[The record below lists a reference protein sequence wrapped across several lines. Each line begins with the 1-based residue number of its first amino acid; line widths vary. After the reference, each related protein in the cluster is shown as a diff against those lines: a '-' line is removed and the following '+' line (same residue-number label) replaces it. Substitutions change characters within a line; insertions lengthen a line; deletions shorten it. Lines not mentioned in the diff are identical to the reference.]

1 MKRNGKLLI
10 TFGLIITMLFG
21 NIMTLY
27 AKTTNSVLADLAKYF
42 TYINTASAVFA
53 TVNNKTY
60 DYSVFTWKSDKPC
73 YVTYVENPN
82 SYMEEQGLNG
92 GYAGTFLIVS
102 NESEIQWGY
111 SLINTD
117 EKGIEECLN
126 REITFKKNGWTKT
139 IQDENGQDWYV
150 YDLGLTVYR
159 PVNSYDFMMLRTEH
173 TLKEFINLLFTGT
186 LDGNVDITGSVTS
199 GDIDET
205 LYLKNIRWKTE
216 ALTGS
221 GGKEDCYCFMSWD
234 TNNLLVGDT
243 VDIRVDSWYQHYI
256 LGKNVSGVYD
266 VITNKSVDDFSST
279 SWSHAYSYGLDL
291 LKGSLY
297 FDYLTFPMLYA
308 NSIDNSIKNIY
319 NGGVSTMYLRLN
331 RLDSKTGKLRQGLW
345 VKVNFKE
352 SSVSYPDI
360 DSIQAGTIDEETGI
374 FTPNNNTDYGENGYG
389 INGETGNIVPPNG
402 GGNFGDIDSIDELG
416 EYLFNSLKKL
426 FASLGQFPSF
436 LSSVFSFIPLPII
449 ALIGGS
455 IVVVIILRILG
466 R

>member
-1 MKRNGKLLI
+1 MKKKSK
-10 TFGLIITMLFG
+10 LIILLGLVFTMLFG
-21 NIMTLY
+21 NIFTVSAAETTANWWQMITGKSVLGSSFEFQGNISDINNYYDINLTYGESSVPVYGYAYAVQGTAYGPESYAVYVYLY
-27 AKTTNSVLADLAKYF
+27 SESPFSVMGTNINCNGDEIESEKENLGSYDVMKSSYQGKEYYSTGFNSV
-42 TYINTASAVFA
+42 NTGII
-53 TVNNKTY
+53 
-60 DYSVFTWKSDKPC
+60 KSD
-73 YVTYVENPN
+73 
-82 SYMEEQGLNG
+82 L
-92 GYAGTFLIVS
+92 
-102 NESEIQWGY
+102 
-111 SLINTD
+111 
-117 EKGIEECLN
+117 
-126 REITFKKNGWTKT
+126 
-139 IQDENGQDWYV
+139 
-150 YDLGLTVYR
+150 
-159 PVNSYDFMMLRTEH
+159 PVNLIKPEKPIYNFNQLLDYLLGGGDSDFIYKPTPDE
-173 TLKEFINLLFTGT
+173 
-186 LDGNVDITGSVTS
+186 V
-199 GDIDET
+199 DET

-234 TNNLLVGDT
+234 TNNLLTGDT

-256 LGKNVSGVYD
+256 LGKKVSGVYD

-319 NGGVSTMYLRLN
+319 NGGVSAMYLRLN
-331 RLDSKTGKLRQGLW
+331 RLDSKTGKSRQGLW

-426 FASLGQFPSF
+426 FASLGQFPTF

>member
-186 LDGNVDITGSVTS
+186 LDGNVDIAGSVTS
-199 GDIDET
+199 YDKSLG
-205 LYLKNIRWKTE
+205 YLHDLHHKKLVTKTSE
-216 ALTGS
+216 EGFPL
-221 GGKEDCYCFMSWD
+221 E
-234 TNNLLVGDT
+234 
-243 VDIRVDSWYQHYI
+243 
-256 LGKNVSGVYD
+256 
-266 VITNKSVDDFSST
+266 ST
-279 SWSHAYSYGLDL
+279 DKFTWSD
-291 LKGSLY
+291 
-297 FDYLTFPMLYA
+297 
-308 NSIDNSIKNIY
+308 
-319 NGGVSTMYLRLN
+319 
-331 RLDSKTGKLRQGLW
+331 
-345 VKVNFKE
+345 
-352 SSVSYPDI
+352 SYPDYDKTYKVDLYVI
-360 DSIQAGTIDEETGI
+360 CNVQERSMWLPWKKKTFSSSRTYVKSGLYKDLEFGVTNDELNAIFSSFHSPDGNSNSIFKVRSWNYDFYFRIVKDGKHGPWTIWKHTGEVLDGEVDGSVSVGEE
-374 FTPNNNTDYGENGYG
+374 DENGNIILIPDTEYG
-389 INGETGNIVPPNG
+389 QGMPDDTEVGIGDDEKDAEDNIG
-402 GGNFGDIDSIDELG
+402 QDQFEIKDILSWVDWFFNTLK
-416 EYLFNSLKKL
+416 LFISSMKDLPSL
-426 FASLGQFPSF
+426 FASIFSF
-436 LSSVFSFIPLPII
+436 LPSPIVFLLS
-449 ALIGGS
+449 AV
-455 IVVVIILRILG
+455 IVVIIILRILG

>member
-1 MKRNGKLLI
+1 MKKKSKLIILLGLIFIMLFSNVFTVSATESNTPDEDEDYHYTDIKPDKDGNYIYMLKTYTGTYSGKNGYLREFKLSSKTPLVIYTLGSSDDYVYYVASHMEPNTNYESGYYSAIFDTSILIGKNSYCEGFGSDFKIIWTKDDDYFSSSFVKKEKGGYLNTTIPVFSSPDAAYNYLKNGDKNGIINGK
-10 TFGLIITMLFG
+10 F
-21 NIMTLY
+21 
-27 AKTTNSVLADLAKYF
+27 D
-42 TYINTASAVFA
+42 
-53 TVNNKTY
+53 
-60 DYSVFTWKSDKPC
+60 
-73 YVTYVENPN
+73 
-82 SYMEEQGLNG
+82 
-92 GYAGTFLIVS
+92 
-102 NESEIQWGY
+102 
-111 SLINTD
+111 
-117 EKGIEECLN
+117 
-126 REITFKKNGWTKT
+126 
-139 IQDENGQDWYV
+139 
-150 YDLGLTVYR
+150 
-159 PVNSYDFMMLRTEH
+159 TE
-173 TLKEFINLLFTGT
+173 
-186 LDGNVDITGSVTS
+186 
-199 GDIDET
+199 IDEQ

-234 TNNLLVGDT
+234 TNNLLTGDT

-256 LGKNVSGVYD
+256 LGKKVSGVYD

-319 NGGVSTMYLRLN
+319 NGGVSAMYLRLN

-426 FASLGQFPSF
+426 FASLGQFPTF

>member
-1 MKRNGKLLI
+1 MKKGKLIILI
-10 TFGLIITMLFG
+10 GLIFTMLFG
-21 NIMTLY
+21 N
-27 AKTTNSVLADLAKYF
+27 
-42 TYINTASAVFA
+42 
-53 TVNNKTY
+53 
-60 DYSVFTWKSDKPC
+60 VFTVSAEENKENVNDTEDYFYTGEIPKDESGNYVYFFYGRASKSNNWYRFQIKSEKKIAMYSEFVEDYIGKTVTVERFWLCGYSFSFGDYIDKWQADSKLTHADYYDFVYYDADSDKYLNDDPFSTRVPP
-73 YVTYVENPN
+73 YKVYSD
-82 SYMEEQGLNG
+82 SY
-92 GYAGTFLIVS
+92 AI
-102 NESEIQWGY
+102 
-111 SLINTD
+111 
-117 EKGIEECLN
+117 EKGYFDFFTTTAPIFMDSEKAMNYL
-126 REITFKKNGWTKT
+126 KNGDDSGIINK
-139 IQDENGQDWYV
+139 E
-150 YDLGLTVYR
+150 
-159 PVNSYDFMMLRTEH
+159 PV
-173 TLKEFINLLFTGT
+173 
-186 LDGNVDITGSVTS
+186 
-199 GDIDET
+199 IDEQ

-234 TNNLLVGDT
+234 TNNLLSGDT
-243 VDIRVDSWYQHYI
+243 VDIRIESWYQHYI
-256 LGKNVSGVYD
+256 LGKKVSGIYD

-291 LKGSLY
+291 SKGSFY

-308 NSIDNSIKNIY
+308 NSIDSNIKNIY
-319 NGGVSTMYLRLN
+319 NGGINSMYLRLN
-331 RLDSKTGKLRQGLW
+331 RFDSKTGIKKQGLW

-402 GGNFGDIDSIDELG
+402 GGDFGDIDSIDELG